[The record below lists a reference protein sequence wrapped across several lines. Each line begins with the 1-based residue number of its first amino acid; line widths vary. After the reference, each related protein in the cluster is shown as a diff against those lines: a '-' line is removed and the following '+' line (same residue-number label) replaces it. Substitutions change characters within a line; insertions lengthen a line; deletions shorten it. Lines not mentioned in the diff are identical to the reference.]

1 MKNLALLG
9 LTAALL
15 ITSACTSAAE
25 ARAARE
31 VDSAHLTHVSNVGT
45 TCCDQGMEADLH
57 GCSSPDCCCVTG
69 EDCGNDTCI
78 CSELKVEDEGEFQ

>member
-15 ITSACTSAAE
+15 ITSACTTTDE
-25 ARAARE
+25 GRAADE
-31 VDSAHLTHVSNVGT
+31 IDSANLIQVSDAGT

-57 GCSSPDCCCVTG
+57 GCSSPNCCCVTG